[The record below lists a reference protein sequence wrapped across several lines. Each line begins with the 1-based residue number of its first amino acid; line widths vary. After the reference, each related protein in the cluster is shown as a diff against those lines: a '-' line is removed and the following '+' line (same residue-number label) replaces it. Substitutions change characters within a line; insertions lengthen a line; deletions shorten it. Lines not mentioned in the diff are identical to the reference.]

1 MDLRRA
7 KKSSPRPLRFLRRIG
22 VAKGTCGALS
32 ARGRRSIRVQSAP
45 WHPPDGYEQAT
56 ATRLDKI
63 CVQQLCKPAVSSTG
77 VPGWLRTRPNC
88 SSSED
93 SEAATVVIVSRERG
107 RVLPRCRLAKMW
119 PGSAAIGD
127 WQKTSKLPST
137 PHAPSSMRLP
147 SCSSCGGSRV
157 LHDFRNRL

>member
-1 MDLRRA
+1 MVLLHDPHEQAHRWTFGWTSDVRKIFSTTSA
-7 KKSSPRPLRFLRRIG
+7 FFAWRG

-77 VPGWLRTRPNC
+77 APGWLRTRPNC

-107 RVLPRCRLAKMW
+107 RVLPRCRLAKMCASHVAVAK
-119 PGSAAIGD
+119 PGAAPIQSA
-127 WQKTSKLPST
+127 
-137 PHAPSSMRLP
+137 RL
-147 SCSSCGGSRV
+147 SRYDAV
-157 LHDFRNRL
+157 C